1 MSFVHLHVH
10 SEYSWLDGA
19 CQVERLVKRAKELK
33 MPALAIVD
41 RNSIAS
47 ALRFSQI
54 CHKEGIKPI
63 IGLEISVIN
72 DISDSRAFSVILIAQ
87 NLEGFHNLSRLISLA
102 YENDSTEP
110 KATKSQLA
118 THSEGLICLSFSV
131 VGELGTLLLEDK
143 QEEALNVIDWYNS
156 VFGDKYYLEFQNHG
170 LPSETYAMS
179 RLLNMA
185 YDTKTQVVLTND
197 CHYMDKRQSEAI
209 DALNCIRKGID
220 FKSTESKR
228 FACNEY
234 YFKTPH
240 EMKKLISHPPNAI
253 SNTIK
258 IAESVELDL
267 LLELPIQMNQN
278 VSDIFNKEQLSTLPE
293 CTYISYNATNHIN
306 LHIPSG
312 LLTDVVET
320 LQNSLNDWQ
329 VVHVSAYLCYSAKRL
344 FSAVGKVLG
353 VSAEKT
359 EWLTDMM
366 PIVSKSVIDAIMLST
381 DFSCFAL
388 EDYLYSNVV
397 SITSDLEGIFEH
409 VGYRP
414 TVYALIPKKAL
425 LPIMISKHGIPYCQ
439 FDTHTLE
446 QLGYPTLN
454 FYELDAL
461 SNMQN
466 CLALIKE
473 KRGLTIHPDDITP
486 NDVITYAMIAKGDT
500 ASVFHLEVSRT
511 QQALQKYKPCSFN
524 ELMAFIVF
532 DSPKPDKR
540 INDYINSRKK
550 KQAYPHPILKGILAE
565 TYGMIIYHEQTVDI
579 VQQIAGYNDDE
590 AQHFKRVLVHGKPK
604 AINLMLEIFSAKATE
619 KGIPEQAI
627 NHVISLLKR
636 YGRKAFPMYH
646 AETLTK
652 IAYHS
657 AWIKANFSEEY
668 NETYKENKADSK
680 EES

>member
-10 SEYSWLDGA
+10 TEYSWLDGA
-19 CQVERLVKRAKELK
+19 CQIEKLVKRAKELK
-33 MPALAIVD
+33 MPAVAITD
-41 RNSIAS
+41 RNSLAGAI
-47 ALRFSQI
+47 RFSQK
-54 CHKEGIKPI
+54 CHDVGIKPI
-63 IGLEISVIN
+63 IGLEISVLN
-72 DISDSRAFSVILIAQ
+72 DMGDGRAFSVILVAQ
-87 NLEGFHNLSRLISLA
+87 NLGGFHNLSRLISLA
-102 YENDSTEP
+102 YENDSSEP

-118 THSEGLICLSFSV
+118 KHSTGLICLSFSV

-143 QEEALNVIDWYNS
+143 QEEALNVIDWYKS

-179 RLLNMA
+179 RLLNLA

-209 DALNCIRKGID
+209 DALNCIRQGID
-220 FKSTESKR
+220 FKSGESKR

-234 YFKTPH
+234 YLKTPH

-267 LLELPIQMNQN
+267 LFELPIQMNQN
-278 VSDIFNKEQLSTLPE
+278 VSDIFNKEQLSNLPE
-293 CTYISYNATNHIN
+293 CTYISYNATNQIN

-320 LQNSLNDWQ
+320 QQNSLNNWQ
-329 VVHVSAYLCYSAKRL
+329 VVHVSAYRCYSTRRL

-353 VSAEKT
+353 VSADKI

-366 PIVSKSVIDAIMLST
+366 PIGSKSVIDAIMLSN

-388 EDYLYSNVV
+388 ENYIYSTAVG
-397 SITSDLEGIFEH
+397 ITSDLEGIFEH

-425 LPIMISKHGIPYCQ
+425 LPIIISKHGILYSQ
-439 FDTHTLE
+439 FNTHTLE

-454 FYELDAL
+454 YYELDAL

-473 KRGLTIHPDDITP
+473 KRGLTIHLDDITP
-486 NDVITYAMIAKGDT
+486 NDVITYAMIAKGET
-500 ASVFHLEVSRT
+500 EGVFHLDAKRT
-511 QQALQKYKPCSFN
+511 RQAVQKFVPCCFN
-524 ELMAFIVF
+524 DLMAFIVLNI
-532 DSPKPDKR
+532 KEPDKR
-540 INDYINSRKK
+540 FNDYITRRKK
-550 KQAYPHPILKGILAE
+550 IQAYPHPILKSILAE

-579 VQQIAGYNDDE
+579 VQQIAGYTDE
-590 AQHFKRVLVHGKPK
+590 DAIFFKKILIHGKPK
-604 AINLMLEIFSAKATE
+604 ELKLIFETFTAKALENGFTE
-619 KGIPEQAI
+619 TVVT
-627 NHVISLLKR
+627 HVISLFKS
-636 YGRKAFPMYH
+636 YGRIAFPKYH

-652 IAYHS
+652 IAYHC
-657 AWIKANFSEEY
+657 AWLKANFNDEFS
-668 NETYKENKADSK
+668 ETYITNEADSR

>member
-10 SEYSWLDGA
+10 TEYSWLDGA
-19 CQVERLVKRAKELK
+19 CQVEKLVKRAKELK
-33 MPALAIVD
+33 MPAVAITD
-41 RNSIAS
+41 RNSIAG
-47 ALRFSQI
+47 AFRFSQI
-54 CHKEGIKPI
+54 CHDSEVKPI
-63 IGLEISVIN
+63 IGLEISVVN
-72 DISDSRAFSVILIAQ
+72 DLSDGRAFSLILIAQ
-87 NLEGFHNLSRLISLA
+87 NLGGFHNLSRLISLA

-118 THSEGLICLSFSV
+118 AHSEGLICLSFSA

-143 QEEALNVIDWYNS
+143 QEEALNVIDWYKS
-156 VFGDKYYLEFQNHG
+156 IFGDKYYLEFQNHG

-179 RLLNMA
+179 RLLNLA

-209 DALNCIRKGID
+209 DALNCIRQGID
-220 FKSTESKR
+220 FKSGESKR

-234 YFKTPH
+234 YFKSPL
-240 EMKKLISHPPNAI
+240 EMKKLISHPPHAI
-253 SNTIK
+253 SNTIQ

-267 LLELPIQMNQN
+267 LLELPIQMNHR
-278 VSDIFNKEQLSTLPE
+278 VTDIFNKEQTSTLPE
-293 CTYISYNATNHIN
+293 CTYISYNATKQFK

-320 LQNSLNDWQ
+320 LQNSLNDLQ
-329 VVHVSAYLCYSAKRL
+329 VVHVSAYRCYSTKRL

-353 VSAEKT
+353 VSADKI

-366 PIVSKSVIDAIMLST
+366 PIGSKSVIDAIMLST

-388 EDYLYSNVV
+388 ENYIYSTVV
-397 SITSDLEGIFEH
+397 GITPDLEGIFEH

-425 LPIMISKHGIPYCQ
+425 LPIMISKHRIPYSQ

-473 KRGLTIHPDDITP
+473 KRGLIMHPDDIIP
-486 NDVITYAMIAKGDT
+486 NDVITYAMIAQGDT
-500 ASVFHLEVSRT
+500 AGVFHLEVSRT
-511 QQALQKYKPCSFN
+511 QQALQKFKPCSFN

-540 INDYINSRKK
+540 INDYINRRKK
-550 KQAYPHPILKGILAE
+550 KQIYLHPILKSILAE
-565 TYGMIIYHEQTVDI
+565 TYGMIIYLEQTVDI
-579 VQQIAGYNDDE
+579 VQQIAGYNDVE
-590 AQHFKRVLVHGKPK
+590 AKHFKKVLIHGKPK
-604 AINLMLEIFSAKATE
+604 AINLILEIFSAKAFE
-619 KGIPEQAI
+619 KGIPEPIISHA
-627 NHVISLLKR
+627 VSLLRR
-636 YGRKAFPMYH
+636 YGRRAFPKHH
-646 AETLTK
+646 AMTFTK

-657 AWIKANFSEEY
+657 AWLKANFNAEFDEIY
-668 NETYKENKADSK
+668 INTMNDSK
-680 EES
+680 EIL